1 MSVPINPTPYVPFG
15 GQNINFNYVVPSL
28 GRFAFIIDPLTGICI
43 AGVQVTDLSI
53 AVTPVDVTDVN
64 SDGYRELLP
73 QAGLRMYDFSIS
85 GVLKD
90 GSLRDIANETT
101 GIISMTGYKFKWANG
116 SELDMD
122 FLLADYSESNP
133 MNDAV
138 TFTATISTSGTP
150 LIS

>member
-1 MSVPINPTPYVPFG
+1 MTLIIPNVPVVLPLGDELELLF
-15 GQNINFNYVVPSL
+15 VVPSL
-28 GRFAFIIDPLTGICI
+28 GRCAFIIDPLTGICI

-90 GSLRDIANETT
+90 GSLRDIANETE
-101 GIISMTGYKFKWANG
+101 GIISMTGYKFEWADG